1 MCDGHCGGLFV
12 CQKATVEVVNRG
24 PTLAEHMLPDKAA
37 VVTGVRSRLIGL
49 GLGVL
54 TCVVIGMLGKVLD
67 SLLPWW
73 WRASIR
79 DAALA
84 YGVPQEFVTGGL
96 AFALLRIP
104 EWMLLGIVLA
114 IMRLWGGPRGSQ
126 VGMYTALMYPVV
138 DICDYIVVCKALG
151 LPVSYGER
159 FWSGTVMVS
168 LLAMPYG
175 LAVWWLAGAGQR
187 ALARRRG
194 YVERSARGD
203 HEDARESE

>member
-1 MCDGHCGGLFV
+1 M

-24 PTLAEHMLPDKAA
+24 PMLAEHMLPDKAA
-37 VVTGVRSRLIGL
+37 VVTGVRNRLICL

-67 SLLPWW
+67 SLLPWG

-84 YGVPQEFVTGGL
+84 YGVPQEVVTGQL

-104 EWMLLGIVLA
+104 EWTLLGIVVA
-114 IMRLWGGPRGSQ
+114 IMSLWGGSRGRQ

-138 DICDYIVVCKALG
+138 DICEYIVVCKALG
-151 LPVSYGER
+151 LAVSYGKR

-168 LLAMPYG
+168 LLALPYG
-175 LAVWWLAGAGQR
+175 LAVWWLAGVSQR
-187 ALARRRG
+187 ALTGRRG
-194 YVERSARGD
+194 YVERRAGGD
-203 HEDARESE
+203 QEDARESE